1 MANIYNEKAWL
12 KYSQMPNKEPKEP
25 AEIQKNLEFLDQKL
39 ELAQKQLSVF
49 DFYQIKTYVDNNE
62 NYQSAVDNLEP
73 NTSLVCTESFIT
85 NNETFSRGDIIYKYE
100 NGSIEH
106 IRAERAGIYAPSAL
120 KSNEGNYKIIYHY
133 YSYEPT
139 QENSTADEEGNAE
152 FAKNITFPVEVVAS
166 KSIYNI
172 QTSPVSSPDSNVGFN
187 VSFNIVY
194 DDGTPITPFVR
205 FYTSDGEEVYWEY
218 TLVAEP
224 EDKPLQYKIIK
235 IPTIVTT
242 VLIK

>member
-85 NNETFSRGDIIYKYE
+85 NNETFSRGDIVYKYE
-100 NGSIEH
+100 NGLVEH
-106 IRAERAGIYAPSAL
+106 IRAERAGIYAPIAL
-120 KSNEGNYKIIYHY
+120 KSNEGNYTITYHY

-139 QENSTADEEGNAE
+139 QENSSANEEGKAE
-152 FAKNITFPVEVVAS
+152 FAKNITFPIQAAAS
-166 KSIYNI
+166 QSIYNI
-172 QTSPVSSPDSNVGFN
+172 QMAPSPDHN
-187 VSFNIVY
+187 VSFKIVY
-194 DDGTPITPFVR
+194 DGAQEITPFVR
-205 FYTSDGEEVYWEY
+205 FYTESGEEVYWEY
-218 TLVAEP
+218 TLTAEP
-224 EDKPLQYKIIK
+224 AGNSTTYKISQ
-235 IPTIVTT
+235 IPAIVTT
-242 VLIK
+242 VLVK

>member
-85 NNETFSRGDIIYKYE
+85 NNETFSRGDIVYKYE
-100 NGSIEH
+100 NGLVEH
-106 IRAERAGIYAPSAL
+106 IRAERAGIYAPITL
-120 KSNEGNYKIIYHY
+120 KLNEGNYTITYHY
-133 YSYEPT
+133 YSYEPV
-139 QENSTADEEGNAE
+139 QENSSANEEGNAE
-152 FAKNITFPVEVVAS
+152 FAKNITFPIEAAAS
-166 KSIYNI
+166 QLIYNI
-172 QTSPVSSPDSNVGFN
+172 QTVPSSDQA
-187 VSFNIVY
+187 VSFKIVY
-194 DDGTPITPFVR
+194 DESKPITPFVR
-205 FYTSDGEEVYWEY
+205 FYTENGEEVYWEY

-224 EDKPLQYKIIK
+224 ENSPTTYKIIK
-235 IPTIVTT
+235 IPAIVKT
-242 VLIK
+242 VLVK